1 MCIHFNR
8 PPCSPLQAKRNRDR
22 TSQLRHKFAQA
33 TKGLSEVNEQMI
45 ILELARQGDL
55 EKMSSNVE
63 QIVADALVYAEAE
76 LMAKFSVKYDCNKKL
91 THERSLRKAAEK
103 DTIIA
108 TDMAIAEQAK
118 ILANVEVFNLP
129 VYSIPPFA
137 YIAL

>member
-1 MCIHFNR
+1 
-8 PPCSPLQAKRNRDR
+8 
-22 TSQLRHKFAQA
+22 
-33 TKGLSEVNEQMI
+33 MI

-76 LMAKFSVKYDCNKKL
+76 LMAKFSVKCNDCNKKL

-118 ILANVEVFNLP
+118 ILANVEVFNLHF
-129 VYSIPPFA
+129 YSIPPVA
-137 YIAL
+137 YIA

>member
-1 MCIHFNR
+1 M
-8 PPCSPLQAKRNRDR
+8 
-22 TSQLRHKFAQA
+22 
-33 TKGLSEVNEQMI
+33 V

-76 LMAKFSVKYDCNKKL
+76 FMAKFTVKYNDCNKRL

-103 DTIIA
+103 DTKSA

-129 VYSIPPFA
+129 VYSYPTICVHSMRRPDPTF
-137 YIAL
+137 YPRFSFWV

>member
-1 MCIHFNR
+1 M
-8 PPCSPLQAKRNRDR
+8 
-22 TSQLRHKFAQA
+22 
-33 TKGLSEVNEQMI
+33 NEQMV

-55 EKMSSNVE
+55 EKMSSNAE

-76 LMAKFSVKYDCNKKL
+76 LMSKFSAKYNDCNKRL

-129 VYSIPPFA
+129 VYFIPPFA
-137 YIAL
+137 YIA

>member
-33 TKGLSEVNEQMI
+33 TKGLSEVNEQMV

-76 LMAKFSVKYDCNKKL
+76 LMAKFSVKYNDCNKQL

-103 DTIIA
+103 DTKSA

-129 VYSIPPFA
+129 VYSIPPCA
-137 YIAL
+137 YIS